1 MKMRKLVL
9 AVVLIFGV
17 ALVNAQDKTAKEYKI
32 EGADA
37 YKAKDYQKG
46 LTAFETAI
54 NLYEKE
60 GKTDT
65 TLYYNAGICAYKVK
79 EYDKSVSYFDKAID
93 LKYKTCNAYL
103 YKSNILKKQKKYE
116 EMVEICNLGI
126 SKCPKYKSKF
136 DKMLFNYNLKTGI
149 GIYNTAA
156 KKQSAA
162 AQYATTN
169 PEKYKSEMVKVKSEF
184 KKSIPYLEKAH
195 SLNSSDETCKKAL
208 KEAYTILGMDAKA
221 ATL

>member
-1 MKMRKLVL
+1 MRKLVL
-9 AVVLIFGV
+9 SVVLIFGV
-17 ALVNAQDKTAKEYKI
+17 AMVNAQDKTAKEYKI

-46 LTAFETAI
+46 LAAFETAI
-54 NLYEKE
+54 KLYEKE

-79 EYDKSVSYFDKAID
+79 EYDKAVGYFDKAIS
-93 LKYKTCNAYL
+93 LNYKSCKAHL
-103 YKSNILKKQKKYE
+103 YKANILNKQKKYD
-116 EMVEICNLGI
+116 EMQKICEAGI

-136 DKMLFNYNLKTGI
+136 DKILFNYNLKQGI
-149 GIYNTAA
+149 GIYNAAA

-162 AQYATTN
+162 AQYATSN
-169 PEKYKSEMVKVKSEF
+169 PDKYKSEMTKVNAEF
-184 KKSIPYLEKAH
+184 KRALPYLEKAH

>member
-1 MKMRKLVL
+1 MKNLVL
-9 AVVLIFGV
+9 AVVLLFGV
-17 ALVNAQDKTAKEYKI
+17 SFVNAQDKTAKEYKI

-46 LTAFETAI
+46 LTAFEKSI
-54 NLYEKE
+54 NLYEKD

-65 TLYYNAGICAYKVK
+65 TLYYNAGVCAYKIK
-79 EYDKSVSYFDKAID
+79 DYDKSVSYFDKAIS
-93 LKYKTCNAYL
+93 LNYKSCKAYL
-103 YKSNILKKQKKYE
+103 YKANILNKQKKYD
-116 EMVEICNLGI
+116 EMQQICETGI

-136 DKMLFNYNLKTGI
+136 DKILFNYNLKQGI

-162 AQYATTN
+162 AKYATTN
-169 PEKYKSEMVKVKSEF
+169 PEKYKAEIAKVNNEF

-195 SLNSSDETCKKAL
+195 KLNSSDETCKKAL
-208 KEAYTILGMDAKA
+208 KEVYTILGMDAKA